1 MQKHFSA
8 GSGTYYS
15 DSIFF
20 LSVAMHRIMPKG
32 KAQLSCKHSLYMCAA
47 WNAKLTDFHG
57 KRLRHRGMVGGFCAT
72 QQAGAALTPQ
82 DVREGRTG
90 AGLATC
96 SRVFV
101 MCVFTTS
108 LPLGVSAE
116 RGATCCS
123 TVRVLLARQCQQ
135 CGY

>member
-1 MQKHFSA
+1 MER
-8 GSGTYYS
+8 GYVIGGWWEV
-15 DSIFF
+15 
-20 LSVAMHRIMPKG
+20 SVP
-32 KAQLSCKHSLYMCAA
+32 HS
-47 WNAKLTDFHG
+47 
-57 KRLRHRGMVGGFCAT
+57 RLVLPSHLKM
-72 QQAGAALTPQ
+72 L
-82 DVREGRTG
+82 REGRTG